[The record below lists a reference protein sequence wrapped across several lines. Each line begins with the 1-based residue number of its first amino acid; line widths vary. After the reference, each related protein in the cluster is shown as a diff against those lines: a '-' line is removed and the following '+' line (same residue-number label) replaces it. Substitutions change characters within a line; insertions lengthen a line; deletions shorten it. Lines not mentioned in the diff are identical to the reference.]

1 MRELRCLVFT
11 EQEVIKAT
19 LERRRKLREALPV
32 GTIRSVTYALI
43 DEAICTTIQIIDD
56 DGEDQ
61 SMTLGQAEVAAA
73 LVGFCME
80 RGIPLPVHS
89 DKCLYLI
96 NGGLTLMITM
106 NFNKTPRF
114 VGKGRPAPAPPAH
127 MAG

>member
-11 EQEVIKAT
+11 EQEVIKAVI
-19 LERRRKLREALPV
+19 ERRRKLREALPA
-32 GTIRSVTYALI
+32 GTIRGVAHAVH
-43 DEAICTTIQIIDD
+43 DEAVTTTLRIVDD
-56 DGEDQ
+56 HGEDQ

-73 LVGFCME
+73 LVGYCME
-80 RGIPLPVHS
+80 RGIPLPVQS

-114 VGKGRPAPAPPAH
+114 ASRARPAAEGPAP
-127 MAG
+127 MGG